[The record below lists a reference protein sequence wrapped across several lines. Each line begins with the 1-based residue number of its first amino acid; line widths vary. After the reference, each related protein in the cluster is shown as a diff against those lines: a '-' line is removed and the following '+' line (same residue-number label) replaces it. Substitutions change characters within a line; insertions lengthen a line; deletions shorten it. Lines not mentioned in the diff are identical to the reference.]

1 MWQTYISLRTDGRGR
16 EEKKSLLSIGGI
28 HSANIITLRQL
39 SLFFLGRATRRKW
52 RARPTVSQREK
63 KKKRPPEFDVGE
75 SQKYLNAFLLIK
87 KKEEE
92 MKDRPLHKAQ
102 EKEPSGE
109 NAQGVYIVTNQKP
122 PSLFQLSDWQ
132 VGPPQK
138 SWERERAHYEP

>member
-16 EEKKSLLSIGGI
+16 ERKKKLIIHRWNSFGEYHNSPTVISLLLGPG
-28 HSANIITLRQL
+28 HKTKMKSAAHGSTERKEEEEAAGVWRRRITKI
-39 SLFFLGRATRRKW
+39 SKCI
-52 RARPTVSQREK
+52 SSYK
-63 KKKRPPEFDVGE
+63 KKK
-75 SQKYLNAFLLIK
+75 
-87 KKEEE
+87 EE